1 MREKG
6 GEGRE
11 GEREEGRGVS
21 NLSEILE
28 PICFVSRLKHF
39 DQELVSVEG
48 LACPTCSTDRRR
60 NKLNQH
66 ITKYHTPNI
75 TM

>member
-6 GEGRE
+6 GEG
-11 GEREEGRGVS
+11 REEGRGVS

-28 PICFVSRLKHF
+28 PICFASRLKHF
-39 DQELVSVEG
+39 DQELVGVEG
-48 LACPTCSTDRRR
+48 LACPTRSTDRRK
-60 NKLNQH
+60 KLNQH
-66 ITKYHTPNI
+66 NITKCHTLNM

>member
-6 GEGRE
+6 GEG
-11 GEREEGRGVS
+11 REEGRGVS

-28 PICFVSRLKHF
+28 PICFASRLKHF
-39 DQELVSVEG
+39 DQELVGVEG
-48 LACPTCSTDRRR
+48 LACPTRSTDRRR
-60 NKLNQH
+60 KKLNQH
-66 ITKYHTPNI
+66 NITKCHTLNM